1 MAILP
6 LSAIFPLKACT
17 MANSLIL
24 DLQWDVRSVMQMVH
38 ALDNKD
44 VFFQQSDHVFH
55 TLKVYENVL
64 GQQVNLGK
72 QRLHIAK
79 MKPFDF
85 TLTSSALCVSM
96 RHPPLAGCVK
106 MYSDVATLRRGIIEL
121 GVLVCNNTG
130 EIM

>member
-72 QRLHIAK
+72 QRLHLAK
-79 MKPFDF
+79 MKP
-85 TLTSSALCVSM
+85 LILLLRLQHSVSACGILHWRDASRCIQM
-96 RHPPLAGCVK
+96 WPP
-106 MYSDVATLRRGIIEL
+106 
-121 GVLVCNNTG
+121 
-130 EIM
+130 

>member
-106 MYSDVATLRRGIIEL
+106 MYSDVATLRRGSIEL

-130 EIM
+130 AIM

>member
-1 MAILP
+1 MCA
-6 LSAIFPLKACT
+6 
-17 MANSLIL
+17 
-24 DLQWDVRSVMQMVH
+24 RSVMQMVH

-55 TLKVYENVL
+55 TLKVYENAL

-72 QRLHIAK
+72 QRLHLAK

-85 TLTSSALCVSM
+85 TLMSSAPCVSM

-106 MYSDVATLRRGIIEL
+106 KYSDVATLRRGSIEL
-121 GVLVCNNTG
+121 GVLMCNNTG